1 MNAPRKIFVD
11 ADAFVA
17 LAREDDA
24 NHERAVSSLRYLIK
38 QPTVFITSK
47 YVFAESVTVIS
58 MHMGHAA
65 AVRFIE
71 AMQSDESI
79 YLLQR
84 TTDVIDEAA
93 IQIFK
98 EQTSK
103 NTSFVDCTNMAFLKQ
118 FHMDAIFS
126 FDGVYKKNGFVLVED
141 FLSARRQAA

>member
-1 MNAPRKIFVD
+1 MNTPRKIFID

-24 NHERAVSSLRYLIK
+24 NHERAVSSLQHLIK
-38 QPTVFITSK
+38 QSVAFITSH

-58 MHMGHAA
+58 MRMGHAA
-65 AVRFIE
+65 AVRFID
-71 AMQSDESI
+71 AMRSDESD
-79 YLLQR
+79 YLVR
-84 TTDVIDEAA
+84 RATDTIDETA

-98 EQTSK
+98 AQTSK

-118 FHMDAIFS
+118 FHMDAVFS

-141 FLSARRQAA
+141 FLSTHRQAA